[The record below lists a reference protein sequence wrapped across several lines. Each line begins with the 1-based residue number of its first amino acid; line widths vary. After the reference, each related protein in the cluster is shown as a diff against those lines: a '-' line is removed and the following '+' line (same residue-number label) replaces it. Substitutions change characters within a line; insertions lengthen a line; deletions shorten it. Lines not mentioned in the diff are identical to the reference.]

1 MFVFS
6 FWQTCDAWFKY
17 VVLKLWAQIT
27 FEMNRNDMMMDV
39 HLGLYI
45 VQRKETSKFMFILIN
60 FPNAI
65 YILHNHESILNV

>member
-6 FWQTCDAWFKY
+6 FWQTCDAWFKC
-17 VVLKLWAQIT
+17 VLKLSAQIT
-27 FEMNRNDMMMDV
+27 FEINRNDMMVDV

-45 VQRKETSKFMFILIN
+45 VQSKEISKFMFILIN